1 MKKKTLL
8 TILMG
13 ATIMMFAAQVTAGK
27 HPKTLSLENI
37 TSNVDELIRNQSIMA
52 WNNTTRGTPVDFES
66 TYKGYE
72 WLFTPESIAFVD
84 KSMKEKGISDDEKLA
99 RSFLKDFLVMQYVE
113 LATAPYDDRFTNA
126 ESQAKVKPSW
136 REKPVA
142 YREIPIL
149 IMQEDNPQR
158 RKELQK
164 LSAEVQ
170 IEKLNPILQEKDAKA
185 HQLIKDLGYNSYL
198 DYSLAAKHVKDFRK
212 IIKDADAFNRRTD
225 KIYDKLLAEFTD
237 ELLGMKIKEM
247 RRSDLQ
253 KLFRFDPYVSYFSPE
268 VMIPF
273 LKHFLAQMDLDLTTA
288 DGKKIL
294 LDDEKRPK
302 KNPRAACFNITVPS
316 DIRMTIAPSG
326 GVSDFSALFHETGHA
341 VHFANTTVTEWAFKY
356 LGDYS
361 ATESYA
367 GLLESLLGNPG
378 FLKSYREFVKE
389 WNAGK
394 ITGKKPEK
402 PVPVMTDKDIAKVV
416 RFSILNDL
424 YFMRRY
430 GGAKLIYESIYHEGA
445 PALWAGIYKGGTSDK
460 REVYRVLFEKAYS
473 FPMED
478 IDSARYLTDIDE
490 FLYAIDYV
498 RSFVAISQ
506 IDSELEKLFGN
517 RWYENKDSGAYLKQK
532 LFSVGDK
539 LSADEVVSMLGFS
552 GIDFSV
558 HEKNIRKRLS
568 QSEKLLASN

>member
-1 MKKKTLL
+1 MKKTLI
-8 TILMG
+8 TILSG
-13 ATIMMFAAQVTAGK
+13 AFIFMFSAQVLAVK
-27 HPKTLSLENI
+27 HQKTLTLEGI
-37 TSNVDELIRNQSIMA
+37 TESVDRLIREQSIMS
-52 WNNTTRGTPVDFES
+52 WNNTTKGTPVDFES

-84 KSMKEKGISDDEKLA
+84 KSINEENIPDDEKLA
-99 RSFLKDFLVMQYVE
+99 RSFLKDFLVTQYVE

-126 ESQAKVKPSW
+126 ESEAKVKPSW
-136 REKPVA
+136 QEKTVA

-149 IMQEDNPQR
+149 ISQEDNPQR

-164 LSAEVQ
+164 LAAEVQ
-170 IEKLNPILQEKDAKA
+170 IEKLNPILQEKDAMA
-185 HQLIKDLGYNSYL
+185 HRLIKELGYKSYL
-198 DYSLAAKHVKDFRK
+198 DYSLAARHVKDFRK
-212 IIKDADAFNRRTD
+212 IIKDADAFNKRTEA
-225 KIYDKLLAEFTD
+225 IYKKLLSEFAE
-237 ELLGMKIKEM
+237 ELLKMKVSDM

-253 KLFRFDPYVSYFSPE
+253 KLFRFDPYVAYFPPE

-273 LKHFLAQMDLDLTTA
+273 LKHFLAQMGLDLTTA
-288 DGKKIL
+288 DGKNIR
-294 LDDEKRPK
+294 LDDEKRPR

-326 GVSDFSALFHETGHA
+326 GIGDFSALFHETGHA
-341 VHFANTTVTEWAFKY
+341 VHFANTTVNEWAFKY

-367 GLLESLLGNPG
+367 GLLESLLAGPD

-394 ITGKKPEK
+394 HTGKQPGK

-416 RFSILNDL
+416 RFGILNDL

-445 PALWAGIYKGGTSDK
+445 PGLWAGIYKGGTSDK

-478 IDSARYLTDIDE
+478 VDSARYLTDIDE

-506 IDSELEKLFGN
+506 IDESLAKLFGN
-517 RWYENKDSGAYLKQK
+517 KWYENKDSGKYLKQK
-532 LFSVGDK
+532 LFLVGDK
-539 LSADEVVSMLGFS
+539 LTADEVVSMLGYG
-552 GIDFSV
+552 GIDFKV
-558 HEKNIRKRLS
+558 HEKNIRKKLAE
-568 QSEKLLASN
+568 SEKLLASN